1 MADTEPWLETT
12 LVELAEALDERPS
25 ETGYA
30 WVLTARLSERLAPA
44 GVCFMLAIKVGGLA
58 VTAASSDE
66 VSKLAALQARLG
78 EGPCIDCLRTGQEVL
93 NAAVT
98 AADDL
103 WPSFVPAARA
113 SGFGTL
119 SALPMRSR
127 EQAIGVIFWAA
138 AEAQQLAGRDLRE
151 LRVLARMTAIT
162 LAQLRESRRNAMAA
176 EQLQQAL
183 DSRVLIE
190 QAKGAV
196 AARLGVSPDRAFDL
210 LRGYAR
216 QANLTLAE
224 VSTQAIGNVLS
235 PHDLM
240 ARAGTH
246 RADQVRLRRV
256 PQSR

>member
-1 MADTEPWLETT
+1 MADTELWLETT
-12 LVELAEALDERPS
+12 IVELAEVLDERPS

-30 WVLTARLSERLAPA
+30 WVLTARLAERLAPA
-44 GVCFMLAIKVGGLA
+44 GVCFMLAIKADRLA

-66 VSKLAALQARLG
+66 VSRLAALQARLN
-78 EGPCIDCLRTGQEVL
+78 EGPCIDCLRTGHEVL

-98 AADDL
+98 TADDL
-103 WPSFVPAARA
+103 WPDFAPGAGA

-127 EQAIGVIFWAA
+127 GQAIGVIFWAA
-138 AEAQQLAGRDLRE
+138 AEARQLAGRDLRE
-151 LRVLARMTAIT
+151 LRVLTRMTAIT
-162 LAQLRESRRNAMAA
+162 LAQLRDSRRSAMAA
-176 EQLQQAL
+176 EQLQKAL
-183 DSRVLIE
+183 DSRVIIE

-196 AARLGVSPDRAFDL
+196 AARLGVSPDRAFEL

-216 QANLTLAE
+216 QTNITLAD
-224 VSTQAIGNVLS
+224 VSSQALSNVLS

-240 ARAGTH
+240 TAAGTR